1 MNIIQKIK
9 LSANLIKVI
18 ATGKIEKL
26 FNKIV
31 DGIKSEVKE
40 LEKKGDAKKE
50 TVILIAQAYIMAEI
64 NPISPL
70 LAYLIIGCLPTII
83 EKIYTLLKT
92 FVDGLTEKL

>member
-31 DGIKSEVKE
+31 NGIKSEVKE
-40 LEKKGDAKKE
+40 LEKKGR
-50 TVILIAQAYIMAEI
+50 
-64 NPISPL
+64 IS
-70 LAYLIIGCLPTII
+70 
-83 EKIYTLLKT
+83 
-92 FVDGLTEKL
+92 